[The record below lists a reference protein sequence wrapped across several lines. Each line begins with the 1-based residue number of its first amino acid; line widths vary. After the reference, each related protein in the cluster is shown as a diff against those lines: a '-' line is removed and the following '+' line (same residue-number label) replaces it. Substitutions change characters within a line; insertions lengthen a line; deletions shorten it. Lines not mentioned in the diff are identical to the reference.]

1 MPLLIKSLDPFD
13 PESRTV
19 ERIPKNRRIAA
30 LCPKTNLPVVC
41 IYNGTPLLR
50 AGWKR
55 RVKHGDTVA
64 FVVLPRGKAFK
75 SVLSIVV
82 MAVVSFYVSPIVAQK
97 FGFVAG
103 SFGAAMVTAGLSIVT
118 SLLLN
123 AILPPPKPPT
133 PQSMADIAAPS
144 PTYNLAAQ
152 GNAARLEQPIPVHYG
167 RHIAYPDFAAR
178 PYQEYQDNEQYLYQ
192 LLVVGQGLYDIE
204 SIRIEDTPIATFE
217 GAQTEIVQPGQ
228 TVTLFPS
235 AVIQSSEIGGAEITG
250 PQGPFTASGP
260 DESATAIGVDL
271 VCPAGLYYSNDAG
284 GLDAKSLTV
293 RVEAQNINNEGAAVG
308 AWIVLGTETI
318 NGATNTAIRRSYR
331 YAVAAGRY
339 QVRVTRTDTKDTRA
353 RAAHAVHWAGLRAY
367 LPDATDYGNITLLA
381 VKLKATAQISEQ
393 ATRRI
398 NVVGTRKLP
407 TWHPTN
413 GWSSPVATRSIA
425 WALAD
430 ICRASYG
437 ASLSD
442 DRYDLAGLYALDQ
455 VWTARGDTFDAR
467 FDGKMTIGE
476 ALSNTA
482 RAGRA
487 KWYQQAGKVG
497 FWRDTPQTVPR
508 YIFQP
513 RNIVAGSFSMDFAPA
528 STDTSDAVRMSY
540 FDERYWQQ
548 RDATCM
554 LAGSAGAKLA
564 EINAFGMINR
574 AQVVREGMYI
584 AAANRY
590 RRRFVKFETEME
602 GHLVRFG
609 DLIGIAH
616 DVPAWGQSGDLIG
629 WDAATRT
636 ATLSEPP
643 VWTDGANHYVRLVGH
658 NGTPTGIIQAA
669 KHATQ
674 PNRIILAVDP
684 GFTPETEGYRR
695 ERTRYVFGSAGQIE
709 AQALVVAIR
718 PKDRTRIEIEAVVED
733 SRVHDAE
740 TGTVPD
746 DTAPGYPSQ
755 PTAPVVSGLIVSEA
769 GTPTAPQQIVS
780 WQPAEGA
787 THYLVEYTTDDINW
801 IKAGDTTGSRWTIDG
816 IAPGQYFNARVA
828 AMGLLRGP
836 WVYKSGI
843 SGASV
848 AAPGGIV
855 DLALAAPFAG
865 PECSIRWSAVPRAS
879 RYRVRVYAAGQLR
892 RETSITGTRYTY
904 TVADAAQDGG
914 PWRSL
919 EFRVLPL
926 GIVAGDT
933 EATISATNPNV
944 GQLNNVQVA
953 GTPLG
958 IQWSAD
964 APSDPDLSRYLV
976 WASTTPGFTAS
987 SSNLVYAG
995 VGNVAIIKLA
1005 PNQRYYIRC
1014 AAHDVWGTDGL
1025 NISGELQAETGTIDF
1040 ADVAGQIES
1049 PQLADS
1055 LLAPINAVPGIASAI
1070 DWDAE
1075 TAKINR
1081 LGAVALVKS
1090 ERVHTFASI
1099 TVEQTERSSATDALA
1114 QQITTLQAQVVSGD
1128 STNSAA
1134 IQAEQTA
1141 RANADTALGQQITT
1155 VQAIA
1160 ERSRTY
1166 RQTTAPT
1173 SGMAAGDLWFDSDDN
1188 NKPYRYT
1195 GSAWVAT
1202 DDTRIAANAAAIQ
1215 TEQTARANADTAL
1228 GQQITTL
1235 QAQVVSGDS
1244 TNSAAIQAEQTARAN
1259 ADTALGQQITTV
1271 QAIAERSRTYRQTT
1285 APTSGM
1291 AAGDLW
1297 FDSDDNNKP
1306 YRYTGSAWVATDDTR
1321 IAANAAAIQT
1331 EQTARA
1337 NADTALGQ
1345 QITTLQAQV
1354 ASGDSTNSAAIQA
1367 EQTARASGDAAN
1379 AASINNVQA
1388 RLDTGDFAA
1397 VKTSAAATA
1406 SAVGSIQAKWSV
1418 QTQALADGKKAV
1430 AGIEVIADGGAQES
1444 AIRLLADKFIVY
1456 KPDGTGAK
1464 QVFTLGTV
1472 NGQTTLILLGDLL
1485 ADGTIAARHLSA
1497 ESVTADKLS
1506 VNDLSAI
1513 SANLGNI
1520 TAGRVRSSDNAVD
1533 LDLNNKYLRVLDN
1546 AGSERVK
1553 LGLLEAGKYGLRV
1566 RDPATNKTAA
1576 LTPNVG
1582 IVVASGTVT
1591 MPTALN
1597 ADGTYEVAVA
1607 LGASYQY
1614 SDLTV
1619 IVDSDDVPA
1628 FNVNGVWSSLT
1639 VSGST
1644 ITELHATMSGSATY
1658 RERDGDNAS
1667 GRPKY
1672 KAHTVSNTAS
1682 THNVIV
1688 STYVLTRWN
1697 KGGATSGS
1705 TIYLQGSKT
1714 LQVYDRTANAVK
1726 NLIEIGWPITINYTV
1741 IARNYQG

>member
-82 MAVVSFYVSPIVAQK
+82 MAVVSFYVSPIVAGK
-97 FGFVAG
+97 LGFAAG

-293 RVEAQNINNEGAAVG
+293 RVEAQKISNEGTAVG

-318 NGATNTAIRRSYR
+318 SGATNTAIRRSYR

-367 LPDATDYGNITLLA
+367 MPDATDYGNITLLA

-513 RNIVAGSFSMDFAPA
+513 RNIAAGSFSMDFAPA

-669 KHATQ
+669 KHATLE
-674 PNRIILAVDP
+674 NRVILAVDP

-695 ERTRYVFGSAGQIE
+695 ERTRYVFGAAGKIE
-709 AQALVVAIR
+709 AQALVMAIR
-718 PKDRTRIEIEAVVED
+718 PKDRTRIEIESVIED
-733 SRVHDAE
+733 PRVHEAE
-740 TGTVPD
+740 TGTLPD
-746 DTAPGYPSQ
+746 DTSAGYPVTPS
-755 PTAPVVSGLIVSEA
+755 APVVSGLIVSEA
-769 GTPTAPQQIVS
+769 GTPTAPQQILS
-780 WQPAEGA
+780 WRPAEGA

-801 IKAGDTTGSRWTIDG
+801 VSAGDTTGTRWTLEG
-816 IAPGQYFNARVA
+816 VPPGQYFNARVA
-828 AMGLLRGP
+828 GMGLLRGP
-836 WVYKSGI
+836 WAYQNGT
-843 SGASV
+843 SGATV
-848 AAPGGIV
+848 AAPGGV
-855 DLALAAPFAG
+855 SNLRLDAPFTG
-865 PECSIRWSAVPRAS
+865 LDCRIRWNAAPRAS
-879 RYRVRVYAAGQLR
+879 RYRVRVYAAGALR
-892 RETSITGTRYTY
+892 RETSVT
-904 TVADAAQDGG
+904 DAAFRYSIDDAIQDGG
-914 PWRSL
+914 PWRTL
-919 EFRVLPL
+919 KFRVLPL

-933 EATISATNPNV
+933 EVTISATNPNV
-944 GQLNNVQVA
+944 GQLNNVQIA
-953 GTPLG
+953 SMATGAL
-958 IQWSAD
+958 WSCQPPD
-964 APSDPDLSRYLV
+964 DPDIAGFVVY
-976 WASTTPGFTAS
+976 ASQTDGFTPGAA
-987 SSNLVYAG
+987 NLVYEG
-995 VGNVAIIKLA
+995 KSAIRQLPLE
-1005 PNQRYYIRC
+1005 PNRTWYIRC
-1014 AAHDVWGTDGL
+1014 GAYDSWGKDGIQL
-1025 NISGELQAETGTIDF
+1025 TGQFT
-1040 ADVAGQIES
+1040 V
-1049 PQLADS
+1049 
-1055 LLAPINAVPGIASAI
+1055 N
-1070 DWDAE
+1070 
-1075 TAKINR
+1075 T
-1081 LGAVALVKS
+1081 GAV
-1090 ERVHTFASI
+1090 
-1099 TVEQTERSSATDALA
+1099 
-1114 QQITTLQAQVVSGD
+1114 QADHLSV
-1128 STNSAA
+1128 TNLAA
-1134 IQAEQTA
+1134 I
-1141 RANADTALGQQITT
+1141 
-1155 VQAIA
+1155 V
-1160 ERSRTY
+1160 
-1166 RQTTAPT
+1166 
-1173 SGMAAGDLWFDSDDN
+1173 
-1188 NKPYRYT
+1188 
-1195 GSAWVAT
+1195 
-1202 DDTRIAANAAAIQ
+1202 
-1215 TEQTARANADTAL
+1215 
-1228 GQQITTL
+1228 
-1235 QAQVVSGDS
+1235 
-1244 TNSAAIQAEQTARAN
+1244 
-1259 ADTALGQQITTV
+1259 
-1271 QAIAERSRTYRQTT
+1271 
-1285 APTSGM
+1285 
-1291 AAGDLW
+1291 
-1297 FDSDDNNKP
+1297 
-1306 YRYTGSAWVATDDTR
+1306 
-1321 IAANAAAIQT
+1321 
-1331 EQTARA
+1331 
-1337 NADTALGQ
+1337 
-1345 QITTLQAQV
+1345 
-1354 ASGDSTNSAAIQA
+1354 
-1367 EQTARASGDAAN
+1367 
-1379 AASINNVQA
+1379 
-1388 RLDTGDFAA
+1388 
-1397 VKTSAAATA
+1397 
-1406 SAVGSIQAKWSV
+1406 
-1418 QTQALADGKKAV
+1418 
-1430 AGIEVIADGGAQES
+1430 
-1444 AIRLLADKFIVY
+1444 
-1456 KPDGTGAK
+1456 
-1464 QVFTLGTV
+1464 
-1472 NGQTTLILLGDLL
+1472 
-1485 ADGTIAARHLSA
+1485 
-1497 ESVTADKLS
+1497 
-1506 VNDLSAI
+1506 
-1513 SANLGNI
+1513 ANLGEI
-1520 TAGRVRSSDNAVD
+1520 IAGRMHSADNAVD
-1533 LDLNNKYLRVLDN
+1533 FDLNNKYLRVLDN
-1546 AGSERVK
+1546 AGGERVK

-1566 RDPATNKTAA
+1566 RDPATNKIAT

-1582 IVVASGTVT
+1582 MVIAQGQVW
-1591 MPTALN
+1591 MPTTLN
-1597 ADGTYEVAVA
+1597 ADG
-1607 LGASYQY
+1607 SYDVEILLPGTFSY
-1614 SDLTV
+1614 ADLTV
-1619 IVDSDDVPA
+1619 LVDADDVPSFDINCSWHSAITGWGANFKPVYSRA
-1628 FNVNGVWSSLT
+1628 FFNGHLSPTGV
-1639 VSGST
+1639 
-1644 ITELHATMSGSATY
+1644 Y
-1658 RERDGDNAS
+1658 RERDSSNTADN
-1667 GRPKY
+1667 RPKY
-1672 KAHTVSNTAS
+1672 KAHTISNIGREYCCTVATFVNS
-1682 THNVIV
+1682 
-1688 STYVLTRWN
+1688 RWN
-1697 KGGATSGS
+1697 RGNTTSS
-1705 TIYLQGSKT
+1705 DRVRI
-1714 LQVYDRTANAVK
+1714 QVTKHIQAFDRNAGAVK
-1726 NLIEIGWPITINYTV
+1726 SLIEIGWPVLATFTV